1 MIDTVSFMTNLLHLY
16 GQNRVL
22 AYFRATG
29 RVLTARISQTLADV
43 IHGEI
48 NERKKLG

>member
-16 GQNRVL
+16 GQKKVL

-29 RVLTARISQTLADV
+29 RILTARISQSLADA

-48 NERKKLG
+48 NERKKMG